1 MRAGWWVGGVCGL
14 ILLISA
20 IGAWWFPPLLTAVL
34 VGAAVAVMS
43 VWQWHRRR
51 RGIAPVSE
59 SSWVMVGGPTLY
71 AALAV
76 ITLNGWIKQV
86 SRSATGGESGMTT
99 MLVGFV
105 TGVIFMASAYG
116 YGRLR
121 AQKVQV
127 SEQQYGGRRV
137 RDTGEKPDAEDELD
151 PNEWLRS
158 FNREEL

>member
-1 MRAGWWVGGVCGL
+1 MRAGWWVGGACGL

-34 VGAAVAVMS
+34 VGVAVVVMS
-43 VWQWHRRR
+43 VWQWQRRR

-59 SSWVMVGGPTLY
+59 NSWVTVGVPTLFGG
-71 AALAV
+71 LAV
-76 ITLNGWIKQV
+76 ITLNGWIMQV
-86 SRSATGGESGMTT
+86 SRKATGGESGVTA

-121 AQKVQV
+121 AQRVQV

-137 RDTGEKPDAEDELD
+137 RDTGDEHDAEDELD
-151 PNEWLRS
+151 PNEWLRN
-158 FNREEL
+158 FNRDEL